1 MTEDESEE
9 LINVASTSLGIRG
22 LLTSDYRKHLIRD
35 SDGHPYIIK
44 ILLGEVAKA
53 KTLVK
58 VERIVASKDK
68 ILDALF
74 ERTYAS
80 LSPAAKQVFLTMCN
94 WRSTVPRIA
103 LEAVMLRPANENMD
117 VEEAI
122 DELIRCSFI
131 EPILVPDLNE
141 SILAIPL
148 AASVFGQKKLRAS
161 PMITAVQANT
171 ALLLNFGAG
180 QKTDIKSGIGPRI
193 EKFFRAVAEKA
204 SNDSSE
210 IEAHLPMME
219 FLARRYSRG
228 WLLLSRVYEES
239 TLVNAAEKAKEYLRR
254 YLEDVVD
261 PEETRVVWSRLSHL
275 CRSTEDWIGEIHAIV
290 ELCSLPGSSVREISD
305 GLNRWNSLFKQQ
317 TLYMAGDE
325 RQILG
330 RRLVQLFIQNSV
342 PATATDMSRA
352 AWLCMALREED
363 KAEQFVRQGLEEDSE
378 NEYCLNLAAKLK
390 IQQDLIS

>member
-1 MTEDESEE
+1 
-9 LINVASTSLGIRG
+9 
-22 LLTSDYRKHLIRD
+22 
-35 SDGHPYIIK
+35 
-44 ILLGEVAKA
+44 
-53 KTLVK
+53 
-58 VERIVASKDK
+58 
-68 ILDALF
+68 
-74 ERTYAS
+74 
-80 LSPAAKQVFLTMCN
+80 
-94 WRSTVPRIA
+94 
-103 LEAVMLRPANENMD
+103 
-117 VEEAI
+117 
-122 DELIRCSFI
+122 
-131 EPILVPDLNE
+131 
-141 SILAIPL
+141 
-148 AASVFGQKKLRAS
+148 
-161 PMITAVQANT
+161 VQANT